1 VESLKLTEDGLI
13 PAIAQDRLSG
23 EIRMVA
29 WMNQEALSRTLS
41 AGRATFFSRSRQT
54 IWEKGETS
62 GNTLVVHSVYLD
74 CDRDV
79 LLLLVD
85 AQGPSCHTGKPT
97 CFFKSRKGDEW
108 VETEIPAGGFIGVL
122 EHELRLRAESSAE
135 KSYTKSLLDGGPA
148 KLGDKLREEADEL
161 GRAVA
166 EESDARVASEAAD
179 LMYHLLVALR
189 YRGIAWRDVIEV
201 LALRSGT
208 SGLAEKA
215 ARQQS

>member
-1 VESLKLTEDGLI
+1 
-13 PAIAQDRLSG
+13 
-23 EIRMVA
+23 
-29 WMNQEALSRTLS
+29 
-41 AGRATFFSRSRQT
+41 
-54 IWEKGETS
+54 
-62 GNTLVVHSVYLD
+62 LVVHSVYLD

-201 LALRSGT
+201 LAQRSGT

>member
-201 LALRSGT
+201 LAQRSGT